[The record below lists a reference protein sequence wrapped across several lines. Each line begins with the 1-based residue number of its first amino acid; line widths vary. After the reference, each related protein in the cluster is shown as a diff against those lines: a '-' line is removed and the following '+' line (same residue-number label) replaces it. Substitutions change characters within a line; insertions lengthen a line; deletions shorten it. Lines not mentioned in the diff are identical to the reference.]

1 MFKKIFSLLDKWFKI
16 SNKIEI
22 ENREKEFKV
31 FAAPRIIDEWTRI
44 SHCGNYYSY
53 SMFSPVS
60 AFMMC
65 LFKVY
70 GTDNLPIYSIS
81 SNIAELDMTNG
92 KLVIDVQTTQPGI
105 LIGTGGEH
113 MIKLYE
119 VCKDMFNVK
128 DVEINLKEISTV
140 HTPIENY

>member
-1 MFKKIFSLLDKWFKI
+1 MIKKIFSWLDKWFKI
-16 SNKIEI
+16 SEDIEI

-70 GTDNLPIYSIS
+70 GTDNLPIYGIS
-81 SNIAELDMTNG
+81 SNISELDMTNG
-92 KLVIDVQTTQPGI
+92 TLVIDIQTTQPGI
-105 LIGTGGEH
+105 LIGTGSEY
-113 MIKLYE
+113 IEKLCK
-119 VCKDMFNVK
+119 VCEDMFNVK
-128 DVEINLKEISTV
+128 NVEINLKEISTV